1 MPGMFLSH
9 LADTQS
15 PLEDFTGEFLH
26 RRPLFLGYLPQ
37 GQKSL
42 LIHFNLKMAS
52 LDVHVNLD
60 RFQEFLVIRDTVRVP
75 ELRRLF
81 KRLELVREGGN
92 VFVFAWYTQSEA
104 FVFISHGCIRVV
116 PC

>member
-1 MPGMFLSH
+1 
-9 LADTQS
+9 
-15 PLEDFTGEFLH
+15 
-26 RRPLFLGYLPQ
+26 
-37 GQKSL
+37 
-42 LIHFNLKMAS
+42 
-52 LDVHVNLD
+52 
-60 RFQEFLVIRDTVRVP
+60 VRVP